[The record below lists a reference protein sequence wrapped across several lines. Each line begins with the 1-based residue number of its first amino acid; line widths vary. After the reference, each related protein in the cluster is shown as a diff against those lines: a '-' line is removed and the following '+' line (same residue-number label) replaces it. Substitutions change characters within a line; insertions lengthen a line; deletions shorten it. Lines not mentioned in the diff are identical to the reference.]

1 MNEFFRL
8 NSSIEDNDEKID
20 VTSNASSTSS
30 IIVASIT
37 AAKVTETTT
46 MSKPTLSITVSSSAN
61 ATQAAAASGN
71 MDEKYELNISCVII
85 DYVRSNNI
93 FL

>member
-1 MNEFFRL
+1 MNQFFRL

-30 IIVASIT
+30 IIVASS
-37 AAKVTETTT
+37 AADKVTATTT
-46 MSKPTLSITVSSSAN
+46 MSKPTLSISVTSSAN

-71 MDEKYELNISCVII
+71 MDKRYELN
-85 DYVRSNNI
+85 RSLCKI
-93 FL
+93 